1 MANYRKS
8 FNLRNGVQVDDK
20 NFIVNANG
28 LVGIGTSSPIEILDV
43 RGNARIIGLLTA
55 TSISVPNIQVT
66 GIATFGTI
74 TDGTVKISSGI
85 ITGITTSGI
94 VTYYGDGSGLINIP
108 TSQWVDINPGF
119 GVTSIYAIGRVGIG
133 TTNPIQP
140 YVLHIGGNPDSTV
153 GPNTGGVGINSTGN
167 IKASGII
174 TASTYFNGSIIG
186 DINSTGISTI
196 TNIRV
201 GLGTTAATLITSGV
215 ITSIQFNGQNANLS
229 GIVTVGLVTAGF
241 VTATT
246 FFGGL
251 VGIASTALSLAGNP
265 SIGVGTVTAIEVR
278 TGLSTV
284 GIITVITELDIGLGG
299 TSFTATNN
307 ARVGIGTSIPTSQL
321 QIRRSTAPL
330 FEIISNT
337 GVSTISVGQS
347 VGVGR
352 STGVI
357 RFGSASRTLDILNN
371 DTGDFNFYLHA
382 GQSGINTGRFGWIY
396 GQTNTELATLTYDGR
411 FGIGI
416 TNPSDDLHVV
426 GTSTVTGNAN
436 FGSNVTVVGNISAA
450 SFTLPSIVN
459 NTNLNNSSGV
469 STFNDLKVSGS
480 IAITGI
486 GSIGIGTDFPAVG
499 VDARIDDG
507 LFARIGISTTTF
519 ATELLNVNGSAVFSG
534 IGIGSTASTI
544 GIGIVLAKEFE
555 QYNSRTRLVNS
566 DFYVSG
572 NGAVGV
578 GTTSVR
584 CALDFADGGKSFSS
598 GQFAFMMV
606 PKLTTAQ
613 RSGLST
619 GIGYSGAV
627 IYNTNTSKFQGWTGI
642 AWTDFN

>member
-119 GVTSIYAIGRVGIG
+119 GITSIYAIGRVGIG

-140 YVLHIGGNPDSTV
+140 YFLHIGGNPDSTV
-153 GPNTGGVGINSTGN
+153 GLGTGGVGITSRGN
-167 IKASGII
+167 MRASGII
-174 TASTYFNGSIIG
+174 TAGAYFSGLLIG
-186 DINSTGISTI
+186 NINSTGISTI

-215 ITSIQFNGQNANLS
+215 VTSIQFNGENANFT
-229 GIVTVGLVTAGF
+229 GI

-251 VGIASTALSLAGNP
+251 VGIATTALSLAGNP
-265 SIGVGTVTAIEVR
+265 SIGVGTVTAIEVN

-307 ARVGIGTSIPTSQL
+307 ARVGIGTSRPSSQL

-337 GVSTISVGQS
+337 GVSTISIGQS
-347 VGVGR
+347 VGVGK

-357 RFGSASRTLDILNN
+357 RFGSSSRTLDILNN
-371 DTGDFNFYLHA
+371 DTGNFNFYLHA
-382 GQSGINTGRFGWIY
+382 GQSGINTGRFDWLY
-396 GQTNTELATLTYDGR
+396 GQTNTQIMSLTYDGKL
-411 FGIGI
+411 GIGI
-416 TNPSDDLHVV
+416 TDPLRNLHIV
-426 GTSTVTGNAN
+426 GTSTITSDAYFGNSIYVNGSVNTSDINTPAINVTSVSSSQLSVSGFSTFSGNILA
-436 FGSNVTVVGNISAA
+436 SNVLV
-450 SFTLPSIVN
+450 
-459 NTNLNNSSGV
+459 SSG
-469 STFNDLKVSGS
+469 S
-480 IAITGI
+480 
-486 GSIGIGTDFPAVG
+486 SIGIGTTVPIVSL
-499 VDARIDDG
+499 DAREQLSLFGGIGVNTDVPFDNGVKINGG
-507 LFARIGISTTTF
+507 LFSSI
-519 ATELLNVNGSAVFSG
+519 
-534 IGIGSTASTI
+534 IGIGTTATSAYLGVYGNVDIYPAPGAAAAGLNGNSVEAYFDKRTKV
-544 GIGIVLAKEFE
+544 GIG
-555 QYNSRTRLVNS
+555 
-566 DFYVSG
+566 
-572 NGAVGV
+572 
-578 GTTSVR
+578 TTAPR
-584 CALDFADGGKSFSS
+584 AIIDFADAGKDLNS
-598 GQFAFMMV
+598 GQGCLLLIPRV
-606 PKLTTAQ
+606 TSAQ
-613 RSGLST
+613 RLGL
-619 GIGYSGAV
+619 
-627 IYNTNTSKFQGWTGI
+627 NTSSLNAGSMIFNTTTSKFQGWTGV
-642 AWTDFN
+642 AWTDFH